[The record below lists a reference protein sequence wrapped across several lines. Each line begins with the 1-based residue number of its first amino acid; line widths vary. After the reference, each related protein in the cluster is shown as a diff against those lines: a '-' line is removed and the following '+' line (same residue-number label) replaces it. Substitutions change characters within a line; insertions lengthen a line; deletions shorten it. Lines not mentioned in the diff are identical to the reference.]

1 MFGRHAPLQ
10 IEIGSGDGRFLI
22 ALAERHPEIN
32 ILGIEVAYE
41 FARKSARKVELKKLW
56 NVKVLPLDAYIALGC
71 LFRHGEIQGIYSNFP
86 DPWPRKKHSKRRLFT
101 REFARIV
108 ADRIS
113 SGGFVVLATDSPDFR
128 DFAIENMLA
137 DGYFETE
144 FDRGYMVGLPDDYP
158 RTRYAEK
165 WMREGKDLY
174 FLRFRPLRRPEQPF
188 VCPIKRSTIMP
199 HVILES
205 IEDKKKILAAF
216 SPFDVKEGQ
225 YFVRYSR
232 FFLSN
237 DNTMGLVEAYV
248 GDWRLVQRIL
258 IAVKFRENE
267 TVVKLDHINHPVVTD
282 GVKLAVKTFAD
293 WLASQSGAR
302 TVSVRA

>member
-1 MFGRHAPLQ
+1 
-10 IEIGSGDGRFLI
+10 
-22 ALAERHPEIN
+22 
-32 ILGIEVAYE
+32 
-41 FARKSARKVELKKLW
+41 
-56 NVKVLPLDAYIALGC
+56 
-71 LFRHGEIQGIYSNFP
+71 
-86 DPWPRKKHSKRRLFT
+86 
-101 REFARIV
+101 
-108 ADRIS
+108 
-113 SGGFVVLATDSPDFR
+113 
-128 DFAIENMLA
+128 
-137 DGYFETE
+137 
-144 FDRGYMVGLPDDYP
+144 
-158 RTRYAEK
+158 
-165 WMREGKDLY
+165 
-174 FLRFRPLRRPEQPF
+174 
-188 VCPIKRSTIMP
+188 MP

-205 IEDKKKILAAF
+205 IEDKKKILDAF